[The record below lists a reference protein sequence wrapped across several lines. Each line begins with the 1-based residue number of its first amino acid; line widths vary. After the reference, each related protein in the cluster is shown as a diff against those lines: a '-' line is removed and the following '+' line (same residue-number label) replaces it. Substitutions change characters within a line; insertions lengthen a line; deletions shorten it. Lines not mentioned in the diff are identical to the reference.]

1 MNTRVRHRRVE
12 NYDNNLTGPIPAELG
27 NLVWIEV
34 LELSRNALTGPIPP
48 TLGDRTGLGRL
59 TGLVTLRLNDNRL
72 TGPVPADLGG
82 VTYLNELLLAD
93 NPGLTGPIPLNVT
106 NLRSLR
112 LLDITGTGLC
122 VPQTTEFRWWLDA
135 MSFNGA
141 LCGQSEPW
149 FSAPAPRAGMA
160 ARLEDLA
167 DLRTAVA
174 VLRERCGLGP
184 LRWTDQVI
192 VRGLTPVRAVHLT
205 ELRAAI
211 GDAFGACGR
220 TPPTFTSPAPARGTP
235 IRAVHFAELRA
246 AVLRGLQ

>member
-1 MNTRVRHRRVE
+1 M
-12 NYDNNLTGPIPAELG
+12 
-27 NLVWIEV
+27 

-48 TLGDRTGLGRL
+48 TLGDRTGLGGL

-72 TGPVPADLGG
+72 TGPLPADLGG

-93 NPGLTGPIPLNVT
+93 NPGLTGPIPLNVS

-122 VPQTTEFRWWLDA
+122 VPRTTEFRWWLEGMAFD
-135 MSFNGA
+135 GA
-141 LCGQSEPW
+141 RCGQSESG
-149 FSAPAPRAGMA
+149 FTAPAPRAGA
-160 ARLEDLA
+160 VARLEDLA

-184 LRWTDQVI
+184 LRWTDHVI
-192 VRGLTPVRAVHLT
+192 LRGVTPVRAVHLT
-205 ELRAAI
+205 ELRTAVAE
-211 GDAFGACGR
+211 ASRACGR
-220 TPPTFTSPAPARGTP
+220 TPPAFTSPAPTPGTP

-246 AVLRGLQ
+246 AVLRELQ